1 MWGERLGAPMQLPA
15 SYVREHL
22 SLGYAVTRDSAQG
35 GTVDTAHSVNGPGT
49 TAAGAYVPGTRG
61 RESNTFYVVTKD
73 LPDDA
78 QTGETQTAPER
89 SAQAVLADALTA
101 EQQERTALAQREQA
115 DLDARSTMTHVDRLI
130 DVVARHV
137 TPGRLSATLD
147 RLTAEG
153 ALTPQERGRIAADE
167 AFGSLERLLRTAEL
181 AGHDPDAVLAHAV
194 ADDRGL
200 QSAKS
205 PAQVLHHRITT
216 TYTGRLTPNVS
227 DLADLIPADA
237 PDEWAAYLHDRADAA
252 TERRHELGAQIAE
265 QAPRWALDALGP
277 VPDGGT
283 DILGRQEWERR
294 AGWAGAYRELVGWD
308 DEHDAL
314 GNAPAPAMAEKAALF
329 RAAHRELGLLD
340 VTDEEAS
347 LTDGQLRARVAGYA
361 REERWAPRYVAPE
374 LDATHR
380 RLEEVSADAI
390 IWRARADAPETTP
403 DDAVQLR
410 DAAARAEQEAAEL
423 AETIAALD
431 EIDDARAAWFTHTAT
446 SREKSHRARTELR
459 ARGIDPDDPDDR
471 VTAEEWLAAHHDEQA
486 DAERTREIH
495 DDYELDQPD
504 TDDRA
509 AALADADRDGQVRI
523 EPAPADIRDTA
534 TPDPTEKLHPAA
546 RRRVPVTDE
555 TTAGVARAQAAL
567 AEVAQRQQADAERAA
582 HEAEEEASRRADLTR
597 WHHEAGD
604 VDEQAAEA
612 VDGADAVDEPVLE
625 R

>member
-1 MWGERLGAPMQLPA
+1 MAKVPLQARALAWHLRRFEDNTAAPVTRQTYRVTALRPDGGLSVAPIVERRALTEVGGDAAGEWNVWGERLGAPMQLPA

-35 GTVDTAHSVNGPGT
+35 ATVDTAHSVNGPGT
-49 TAAGAYVPGTRG
+49 TSAGAYVPGTRG
-61 RESNTFYVVTKD
+61 RQCNTFYVVTKD

-78 QTGETQTAPER
+78 ETGETQTAPER

-101 EQQERTALAQREQA
+101 EQQERTALAEREQA

-181 AGHDPDAVLAHAV
+181 AGHDPDAMLAHAV

-237 PDEWAAYLHDRADAA
+237 PAEWAAYLHDRAEAA

-265 QAPRWALDALGP
+265 QAPRWAVDALGP
-277 VPDGGT
+277 VPDGGA
-283 DILGRQEWERR
+283 DILGRQDWERR
-294 AGWAGAYRELVGWD
+294 AGWAGAYRELVGWV
-308 DEHDAL
+308 DEHDPL

-361 REERWAPRYVAPE
+361 REELWAPRYVAPE

-380 RLEEVSADAI
+380 RLEEVSADAT

-410 DAAARAEQEAAEL
+410 DAAVRAEQE
-423 AETIAALD
+423 
-431 EIDDARAAWFTHTAT
+431 RT
-446 SREKSHRARTELR
+446 SRRPPPSTRLPCSPHS
-459 ARGIDPDDPDDR
+459 ARGR
-471 VTAEEWLAAHHDEQA
+471 M
-486 DAERTREIH
+486 
-495 DDYELDQPD
+495 
-504 TDDRA
+504 
-509 AALADADRDGQVRI
+509 G
-523 EPAPADIRDTA
+523 
-534 TPDPTEKLHPAA
+534 
-546 RRRVPVTDE
+546 
-555 TTAGVARAQAAL
+555 
-567 AEVAQRQQADAERAA
+567 
-582 HEAEEEASRRADLTR
+582 
-597 WHHEAGD
+597 
-604 VDEQAAEA
+604 
-612 VDGADAVDEPVLE
+612 
-625 R
+625 